1 MKQGWKTIILGWL
14 AWGLIMPMVSGLQA
28 AGAEYAWKAGA
39 AKVVITPSF
48 DMWMS
53 GYASRNKPSEGKVQ
67 DLFAKALALEDTEGH
82 RAVILTTDL
91 IGLPAVLSER
101 VAKKVTEDT
110 GLPRAALML
119 TSSHTHSGPVL
130 RGNLET
136 MYALPKEE
144 WAKVTQYTAELEQK
158 LVQVIEEAVRNLQP
172 AQLSR
177 GAGTAGFAINRR
189 QYNLNG
195 ISIGHNPIGP
205 VDHDVPVMKVT
216 DEDGKLKAVLFGYAC
231 HNTTLSFYQF
241 CGDYAGYAQEYVEK
255 ENPEAV
261 ALYYIGCGADAN
273 PNPRSTLDD
282 AKAHGLELGQAVQK
296 VLSQPM
302 QAVTGP
308 LRTAQAVIDLP
319 LSTPPSR
326 EQLQEQ
332 VKDPNVYVQRRA
344 ESLLKQLDEQGKLPE
359 TYPYPIQVWSFGKDF
374 IFTALAGE
382 VVVDYSLRLKHELG
396 GKVWV
401 AGYANDVCAYIPSL
415 RVLREGGYEANDS
428 MIYYGFHGP
437 WAPPVEEMIIS
448 TVHKLVKQNEEGQ
461 S

>member
-14 AWGLIMPMVSGLQA
+14 AWGLIMPMMSGLQA

-144 WAKVTQYTAELEQK
+144 WAKVTQYTADLEQK
-158 LVQVIEEAVRNLQP
+158 MIQAIEEAVRNLQP

-177 GAGTAGFAINRR
+177 GAG
-189 QYNLNG
+189 
-195 ISIGHNPIGP
+195 
-205 VDHDVPVMKVT
+205 
-216 DEDGKLKAVLFGYAC
+216 
-231 HNTTLSFYQF
+231 
-241 CGDYAGYAQEYVEK
+241 
-255 ENPEAV
+255 
-261 ALYYIGCGADAN
+261 
-273 PNPRSTLDD
+273 
-282 AKAHGLELGQAVQK
+282 
-296 VLSQPM
+296 
-302 QAVTGP
+302 
-308 LRTAQAVIDLP
+308 
-319 LSTPPSR
+319 
-326 EQLQEQ
+326 
-332 VKDPNVYVQRRA
+332 
-344 ESLLKQLDEQGKLPE
+344 
-359 TYPYPIQVWSFGKDF
+359 
-374 IFTALAGE
+374 
-382 VVVDYSLRLKHELG
+382 
-396 GKVWV
+396 
-401 AGYANDVCAYIPSL
+401 
-415 RVLREGGYEANDS
+415 
-428 MIYYGFHGP
+428 
-437 WAPPVEEMIIS
+437 
-448 TVHKLVKQNEEGQ
+448 
-461 S
+461 

>member
-1 MKQGWKTIILGWL
+1 MKHKKRALILGWMSV
-14 AWGLIMPMVSGLQA
+14 AWLFLTT
-28 AGAEYAWKAGA
+28 AGAFPVQADYAWKAGM
-39 AKVVITPSF
+39 AKVVITPGF
-48 DMWMS
+48 NMWMS
-53 GYASRNKPSEGKVQ
+53 GYAARNKPSEGTVQ
-67 DLFAKALALEDTEGH
+67 DLFAKALALEDAEGR

-91 IGLPAVLSER
+91 IGLPGVLSER

-110 GLPRAALML
+110 GIPRAALML

-136 MYALPKEE
+136 MYALSKEE

-158 LVQVIEEAVRNLQP
+158 LVQVIENAVRNLEP
-172 AQLSR
+172 ARISR
-177 GAGTAGFAINRR
+177 GVGTAGFAINRR

-205 VDHDVPVMKVT
+205 VDHDVPVLKVT
-216 DEDGKLKAVLFGYAC
+216 DSEGKLAAVLFGYAC
-231 HNTTLSFYQF
+231 HNTTLDFYQF

-261 ALYYIGCGADAN
+261 AMFFSGCGADAN
-273 PNPRSTLDD
+273 PNPRRELDH
-282 AKAHGLELGQAVQK
+282 AKAHGQELGQAVQK
-296 VLSQPM
+296 VLSQSM
-302 QAVTGP
+302 QEVTGP
-308 LRTAQAVIDLP
+308 LRTTQEVINLP
-319 LSTPPSR
+319 FSSPPSR
-326 EQLQEQ
+326 EQIEAQL
-332 VKDPNVYVQRRA
+332 KDPDVYVQRRA
-344 ESLLKQLDEQGKLPE
+344 QSLLKQLDEQGQLPE
-359 TYPYPIQVWSFGKDF
+359 TYPYIIQVWSFGKDF

-396 GKVWV
+396 ENKVWV
-401 AGYANDVCAYIPSL
+401 AAYANDVCAYIPSL

-448 TVHKLVKQNEEGQ
+448 TIHKLVKQNDEG
-461 S
+461 